1 MKVKELIEKLKLEDE
16 DAEVILSADEEG
28 NYYSPLEGRLE
39 FGKGYYIPNNAWSGE
54 FLYQNGIEKFDYK
67 SSNGKVITKVWEYV
81 PDEVEDWRTDWGRT
95 KSEKQRGMPE
105 KYTYDDWQ
113 LGHYIKEKNNKN

>member
-39 FGKGYYIPNNAWSGE
+39 FGKGYYIPNNTWSGE
-54 FLYQNGIEKFDYK
+54 FLEQKYID
-67 SSNGKVITKVWEYV
+67 
-81 PDEVEDWRTDWGRT
+81 DENEQEG
-95 KSEKQRGMPE
+95 EIYE
-105 KYTYDDWQ
+105 
-113 LGHYIKEKNNKN
+113 NNKDIAQKCIVLFPTN